1 MISSIRKTS
10 TMLLALALSSGLAL
24 AEGVSQERALL
35 QLQFSPDGEV
45 ALAQDDSEIIV
56 LAVEPF
62 HVLFR
67 TKADKGVLAQFTPD
81 SQELVLVRSLTQVDP
96 QRISLEAGPAKVER
110 WSVRRGALVAAL
122 TIPQML
128 CGTVALAPDGQTLAC
143 NDLEGN
149 LHVLDV
155 ASSKEVLTKRKFA
168 QPFVGE
174 GTSYP
179 TSQVSHLWLA
189 SLQFSPDGRFLVAY
203 PAEDGTGVIWD
214 ARQRLTLRPE
224 GPFKQRAYARITFLS
239 AERAM
244 IFLARRSLKK
254 DRLAEAATVSF
265 PGGRI
270 SSIRRLPYFPGGP
283 GFSRRSFRRAAD
295 PEYLIL
301 QYEQVISRGVIDL
314 WTLSLFGRVVIPKS
328 LAIHLRTGLMILSD
342 SLLLD
347 VYGTRYIEEIRP
359 GEVRL
364 NEHGVGVLG
373 TINIYGK

>member
-128 CGTVALAPDGQTLAC
+128 CGTVALAPDGQHGAAC
-143 NDLEGN
+143 
-149 LHVLDV
+149 
-155 ASSKEVLTKRKFA
+155 
-168 QPFVGE
+168 
-174 GTSYP
+174 
-179 TSQVSHLWLA
+179 
-189 SLQFSPDGRFLVAY
+189 PDGAAFGAH
-203 PAEDGTGVIWD
+203 DGGRTNS
-214 ARQRLTLRPE
+214 ARQCGPAKSRLTE
-224 GPFKQRAYARITFLS
+224 TFAGGAR
-239 AERAM
+239 
-244 IFLARRSLKK
+244 
-254 DRLAEAATVSF
+254 
-265 PGGRI
+265 
-270 SSIRRLPYFPGGP
+270 
-283 GFSRRSFRRAAD
+283 
-295 PEYLIL
+295 
-301 QYEQVISRGVIDL
+301 
-314 WTLSLFGRVVIPKS
+314 
-328 LAIHLRTGLMILSD
+328 
-342 SLLLD
+342 
-347 VYGTRYIEEIRP
+347 
-359 GEVRL
+359 
-364 NEHGVGVLG
+364 
-373 TINIYGK
+373 